1 MLYNLFMIRLKNL
14 YFLFSFFII
23 FTFFWGSSNLYFKN
37 KDSFNYEN
45 NSSLQ
50 DVNDLNNP
58 YIEKNGF
65 EIKSWEA
72 ETSSVIFTLTIVGD
86 WIVKPINVS
95 LYNDEELI
103 SVTASNISS
112 HVIDTDNNEVEYGYR
127 IQGLDITNSNE
138 YTFYSLDNTN
148 LAIEDNGDSIDD
160 QILLSEELNVTN
172 ELTFDLSTTNN
183 AYTSDSANNGQ
194 GEVKILITSNKN
206 VVFSILISDNW
217 AVQDKLYIN
226 IQRNWTGSVLRF
238 NVYANL
244 LYEEDLEGEFT
255 NFYYVITDNN
265 NNIVPGTYYSYKV
278 HYVYSPAYLA
288 LRESSNVVKDI
299 VIDTNTFYFES
310 PYIVENSFEILN
322 DSTDYSIKFQIGL
335 INNRHKDFDPSKS
348 LNVTLKDI
356 EGNNYST
363 TANYVSAGS
372 ESNTYIY
379 EITELENN
387 KPLNVSTNYS
397 IFSIDNEWLA
407 VGSNIN
413 DIDNEILLED
423 DLGAEGSF
431 TTANAYILEEGFK
444 IIEYNDTSVKYT
456 ITVEG
461 WENDYKNYEN
471 EIDVRLIS
479 EDNSEGDI
487 YQSKFIEKNGNE
499 YTYEITGLN
508 DETSYTFYSLE
519 NTKLSINDKATP
531 IDEEIILTED
541 LGIDSSFLIF
551 KTEKTKI
558 PNYVW
563 IILAIIIM
571 LIIIIGIIILIRI
584 LNRNKREKREFN
596 ELLNE
601 DIKSK

>member
-1 MLYNLFMIRLKNL
+1 MIRLKNL

-23 FTFFWGSSNLYFKN
+23 FTFFWGSGNLYFKN

-65 EIKSWEA
+65 EINSWEA

-103 SVTASNISS
+103 SVTANNISS

-127 IQGLDITNSNE
+127 IQGLDIANSNE

-172 ELTFDLSTTNN
+172 ELTFSLSTTNN
-183 AYTSDSANNGQ
+183 AYTSDNNSSGK
-194 GEVKILITSNKN
+194 GEVGIFRTSNKD

-217 AVQDKLYIN
+217 AVQDSLRLILR
-226 IQRNWTGSVLRF
+226 RNLNGVVSKF
-238 NVYANL
+238 NVNANL

-255 NFYYVITDNN
+255 RFYYVITDNTSH
-265 NNIVPGTYYSYKV
+265 IVAGTSYKFFV
-278 HYVYSPAYLA
+278 DTIYASACLA
-288 LRESSNVVKDI
+288 LGESTNVVKDI
-299 VIDTNTFYFES
+299 AVDNNSFSFEN

-335 INNRHKDFDPSKS
+335 INNQHKDFDTSSP

-363 TANYVSAGS
+363 TANYVSVGS

-387 KPLNVSTNYS
+387 KPLNISTNYS

-413 DIDNEILLED
+413 DIDNEILIED
-423 DLGAEGSF
+423 DLGAEGNF
-431 TTANAYILEEGFK
+431 TTANAYIIENGFK
-444 IIEYNDTSVKYT
+444 IVEYNDTSVKYA

-479 EDNSEGDI
+479 EDNSEGEI

-508 DETSYTFYSLE
+508 EETSYTFYSLE

-531 IDEEIILTED
+531 IDEEIILEED
-541 LGIDSSFLIF
+541 LGIYSSFLIF

-558 PNYVW
+558 PSYVW

-571 LIIIIGIIILIRI
+571 LIIIIGIFILIRI
-584 LNRNKREKREFN
+584 LNRNKREREEFN

>member
-1 MLYNLFMIRLKNL
+1 MIRLKNL

-65 EIKSWEA
+65 EINSWEA
-72 ETSSVIFTLTIVGD
+72 ETYSVIFTLTIVGD
-86 WIVKPINVS
+86 WTVEPINVS

-127 IQGLDITNSNE
+127 IEGLDITNSNE

-148 LAIEDNGDSIDD
+148 LAIEDNDDVIDD

-183 AYTSDSANNGQ
+183 AYTSDNNSSGK
-194 GEVKILITSNKN
+194 GEIEVLRTSNKD
-206 VVFSILISDNW
+206 VVFSVLISDNW
-217 AVQDKLYIN
+217 AVQDSLYLHIE
-226 IQRNWTGSVLRF
+226 RHWSGSVSRF
-238 NVYANL
+238 SVYANL
-244 LYEEDLEGEFT
+244 LYEEDIGGEFT
-255 NFYYVITDNN
+255 KFYYVIHDTSGA
-265 NNIVPGTYYSYKV
+265 IEPGTYYNYRIE
-278 HYVYSPAYLA
+278 YIYSTAHLA
-288 LRESSNVVKDI
+288 LGGSTNVAQNI
-299 VIDTNTFYFES
+299 TIDTNIFYYNS
-310 PYIVENSFEILN
+310 PYIVNNSFEILN
-322 DSTDYSIKFQIGL
+322 DSTDYSIEFQIGL
-335 INNRHKDFDPSKS
+335 INNSHADFDASSP

-363 TANYVSAGS
+363 TANYVSTGS

-413 DIDNEILLED
+413 DIDNEILIED
-423 DLGAEGSF
+423 DLGAEGNF
-431 TTANAYILEEGFK
+431 TTANAYIIENGFK
-444 IIEYNDTSVKYT
+444 IVEYNDTSVKYA

-558 PNYVW
+558 PSYVW

-584 LNRNKREKREFN
+584 LNRNKREKESLMN
-596 ELLNE
+596 Y
-601 DIKSK
+601 

>member
-1 MLYNLFMIRLKNL
+1 MVKLKNL

-23 FTFFWGSSNLYFKN
+23 FTFFWGSGNLYFKN

-65 EIKSWEA
+65 EINSWEA
-72 ETSSVIFTLTIVGD
+72 ETYSVIFTLTIVGD
-86 WIVKPINVS
+86 WTVEPINVS

-112 HVIDTDNNEVEYGYR
+112 HIIDTDNNEVEYGYR
-127 IQGLDITNSNE
+127 IEGLDITNSNE

-148 LAIEDNGDSIDD
+148 LAIEDNGDVIDD

-172 ELTFDLSTTNN
+172 ELTFDLSTNNN
-183 AYTSDSANNGQ
+183 AYTSDNNSSGK
-194 GEVKILITSNKN
+194 GEIGIFRTSNKD

-217 AVQDKLYIN
+217 AVQDNLHLILRRNLNGN
-226 IQRNWTGSVLRF
+226 IFTFSVY
-238 NVYANL
+238 VNL

-255 NFYYVITDNN
+255 KFYYVINDGDSNS
-265 NNIVPGTYYSYKV
+265 IEPGTNYKFFVDTIYS
-278 HYVYSPAYLA
+278 SAYLA
-288 LRESSNVVKDI
+288 LGESTNVVKSI
-299 VIDTNTFYFES
+299 AIDNNSFSFVS

-335 INNRHKDFDPSKS
+335 VNDQNGDFDTSSP

-363 TANYVSAGS
+363 TANYVSTGS

-413 DIDNEILLED
+413 DIDNEILIED
-423 DLGAEGSF
+423 DLGAEGNF
-431 TTANAYILEEGFK
+431 TTANAYIIENGFK
-444 IIEYNDTSVKYT
+444 IVEYNDTSVKYA

-499 YTYEITGLN
+499 YTYEITEIKRWDKLYILF
-508 DETSYTFYSLE
+508 TRKYKTF
-519 NTKLSINDKATP
+519 
-531 IDEEIILTED
+531 
-541 LGIDSSFLIF
+541 
-551 KTEKTKI
+551 
-558 PNYVW
+558 
-563 IILAIIIM
+563 
-571 LIIIIGIIILIRI
+571 
-584 LNRNKREKREFN
+584 NKW
-596 ELLNE
+596 
-601 DIKSK
+601 